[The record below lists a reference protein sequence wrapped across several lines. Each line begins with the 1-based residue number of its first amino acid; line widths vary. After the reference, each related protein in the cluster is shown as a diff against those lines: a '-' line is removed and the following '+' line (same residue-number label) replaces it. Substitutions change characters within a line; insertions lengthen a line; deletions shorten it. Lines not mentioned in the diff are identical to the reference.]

1 MKTLRTITLL
11 LLISATAFGQLATR
25 KQAQEFTVM
34 FYNVENLFDTE
45 DDPAKEDEEFTPEGE
60 KEWTK
65 DRYEKKL
72 EDIVRVI
79 MSLPGEELP
88 AIIGLAEVENEAV
101 LRDLVNTRGLRRAGY
116 VPLLIE
122 GEDPR
127 GIDCAL
133 LYREDFFKY
142 DYHQLLPVEDLSGED
157 YKLRPILHVV
167 GDAPDGKPL
176 HIYVNH
182 WKSRYGG
189 VKETEPRRVY
199 SGIALR
205 REMDRLLSTENSPR
219 VILMGDFNDDPTN
232 KSMLDVL
239 KAGNKRKNI
248 AINDMYNLYYDMHNL
263 DLGGSLNYRGD
274 WQMYDQIVV
283 SYSLLNQPRGLT
295 TGFDEG
301 QVLKEEWML
310 FHDERNNVKVP
321 NRTYGGPN
329 YYGGISDHFPVY
341 VTFWY

>member
-1 MKTLRTITLL
+1 MIRFITIL
-11 LLISATAFGQLATR
+11 LLISVTAFGQRADQ
-25 KQAQEFTVM
+25 KQDKEFTVM
-34 FYNVENLFDTE
+34 FYNVENLFDLE
-45 DDPAKEDEEFTPEGE
+45 DDPATSDEEFTPTGE

-79 MSLPGEELP
+79 MSLPAEELP
-88 AIIGLAEVENEAV
+88 AIIGLSEVENETV
-101 LRDLVNTRGLRRAGY
+101 LRDLIDTRGLRRKGY
-116 VPLLIE
+116 KPLIIE

-142 DYHQLLPVEDLSGED
+142 DYHQLLPVKDLSDDD

-167 GDAPDGKPL
+167 GDAPDGKPV

-182 WKSRYGG
+182 WKSRWGG
-189 VKETEPRRVY
+189 VKETEPKRVY
-199 SGIALR
+199 AGIALR
-205 REMDRLLSTENSPR
+205 REMDRLLSTEQSPR
-219 VILMGDFNDDPTN
+219 VIIMGDFNDDPTN

-248 AINDMYNLYYDMHNL
+248 AINDMYNLHYDIHNL
-263 DLGGSLNYRGD
+263 SLGGSLNYQGN
-274 WQMYDQIVV
+274 WQMYDQIIL
-283 SYSLLNQPRGLT
+283 SYSLLNQSRGLT
-295 TGFDEG
+295 TGFDG
-301 QVLKEEWML
+301 GKILKEEWML
-310 FHDERNNVKVP
+310 YHDERNGIKVP